1 MLTSALVA
9 VLAGGFG
16 AARTAMASMSAG
28 ADEVGVT
35 NDLYFRLNDMDAQA
49 ANALLVGFRPT
60 IAVPASVNAQ
70 SAVGT
75 YETDR
80 QAADRDLQRIA
91 ADPELAGPYARL
103 LDALGEYEARIG
115 EALYIDQTA
124 PGAQPPAQPPA
135 TALSE
140 YQSASTMMHSSI
152 LPIASNITS
161 TDGTRVNDQYGS
173 DVSDAHTYAWLSALA
188 ALAVVLAAL
197 ATSRYLARRFRRMIA
212 PALAA
217 AVVVT
222 LAVGACAM
230 ATFLHEA
237 TQFTIAK
244 RDAFDSINAL
254 TRARAVSYDANADE
268 SRWLLDRTAEL
279 QSSFFS
285 KASQIGGFLS
295 TEQNNI
301 TFPGEAQGAA
311 ATVRDFHA
319 YLEGDGILRADV
331 KRGDLAGAVAFDIG
345 TQAGQSNYRYYQYDQ
360 ALGHII
366 TINEDAFRS
375 AIADGQSGLGIW
387 VWLPYVAGALLLALI
402 GAALYPRL
410 REYR

>member
-387 VWLPYVAGALLLALI
+387 AWLPYVAGALLLALI